1 MKIRQTLSTINV
13 TVTGSFL
20 IHFHRKSFYNFL
32 FDRYLGWRINVL
44 DSCDEEGQASEQA
57 ESYYDRF
64 DVLEPAA
71 SIRHETKIAPSENYI
86 KPSQKEKEIFKN
98 HNMNEAPAKVSVDLQ
113 KNTEISKIIADGI
126 RAAEAL
132 EDSITKNT
140 SVLLNNK
147 EIFRPDYPRVPETS
161 GMKLPSNKPPFTPS
175 GLPMFVRPPPG
186 MMVIS
191 NQKHMQRRPIQIERR
206 PVIYHQHPPL
216 QLQKIPPR
224 PFQVPQPSMI
234 VSHYTKPMQSVQI
247 RPFMKQ
253 PQMKQPFPM
262 QSMNGPILMLGE
274 KMKKPLEIMSKA
286 PKPIDLP
293 YSMSTK
299 DQKPIL
305 QYRQE
310 KPVKHE
316 KIAMITKPEKPVV
329 QKVLYKAPFEIKK
342 TLAPYST
349 RPSHAHPD
357 GFKPDSVVIE
367 SGFKPIVRRR
377 EDTREDDVEFEREA
391 LFARRDSRPRSSS
404 AHERDEEIDDAVE
417 SEGVYIETQS
427 QNKQFEPMF
436 KPSPLES
443 VVEGNA
449 DNKKEPEQEKLT
461 GDLREM
467 NVEEGEDKMAMAAE
481 RFDTFYLP
489 PQGFPE
495 GSVVTFDG
503 KAVLDT
509 SLVNAAPS
517 NEVRRSDGLSRIE
530 ILIRDKPQFGPF
542 RGEIP
547 PLSPEFVSPDSSAPI
562 FNNAKNKR
570 PVSEYINPITSNQR
584 TKPSQSPIEEKPIST
599 KLTIVRPE
607 QQESLSETRNRTR
620 RAAHHHPDHHGT
632 DFDDNHTHHH
642 LSNDAF
648 SIRLSHPSILITL
661 FCSMIVIFGTH

>member
-1 MKIRQTLSTINV
+1 M
-13 TVTGSFL
+13 
-20 IHFHRKSFYNFL
+20 
-32 FDRYLGWRINVL
+32 
-44 DSCDEEGQASEQA
+44 DSCDDEVQASEQV
-57 ESYYDRF
+57 ETYYDRF
-64 DVLEPAA
+64 DILEPAA
-71 SIRHETKIAPSENYI
+71 SIRHESKVAPSENYI
-86 KPSQKEKEIFKN
+86 KPSQKEKEFFKN

-132 EDSITKNT
+132 EESITKNT

-147 EIFRPDYPRVPETS
+147 EIFRPDYPRVPEG
-161 GMKLPSNKPPFTPS
+161 GMKLPSNKPPFSPG
-175 GLPMFVRPPPG
+175 GLPIFVRPPPG
-186 MMVIS
+186 VMILS
-191 NQKHMQRRPIQIERR
+191 NQKHVQRRPIQIERR
-206 PVIYHQHPPL
+206 PVMYQQHQPL

-234 VSHYTKPMQSVQI
+234 VSHYTKPMQHVQM
-247 RPFMKQ
+247 RPFMK
-253 PQMKQPFPM
+253 PQMKQPFPI
-262 QSMNGPILMLGE
+262 QSMGPVLMLGE
-274 KMKKPLEIMSKA
+274 KMKKPLEMMSKA

-299 DQKPIL
+299 DQKPLL

-310 KPVKHE
+310 KPIKHE
-316 KIAMITKPEKPVV
+316 KIAMIPKPEKPIA
-329 QKVLYKAPFEIKK
+329 QKVLYMPSFEIKK
-342 TLAPYST
+342 TLAPYSS
-349 RPSHAHPD
+349 RPIHHGPHSE

-377 EDTREDDVEFEREA
+377 EDVRQEDEYADERA
-391 LFARRDSRPRSSS
+391 PLFARRDSRPRSSS
-404 AHERDEEIDDAVE
+404 AHERDIEIDDAVE
-417 SEGVYIETQS
+417 SEGVYIESQA

-443 VVEGNA
+443 VVENVKSSDDA
-449 DNKKEPEQEKLT
+449 EEEPEQEKLT

-570 PVSEYINPITSNQR
+570 PVSEYINPITTVQRANQA
-584 TKPSQSPIEEKPIST
+584 QSALEEKPIST

-607 QQESLSETRNRTR
+607 SETIESRNRTR
-620 RAAHHHPDHHGT
+620 RAAHHHPDHNGT
-632 DFDDNHTHHH
+632 ELDDEHHH
-642 LSNDAF
+642 QHQSNAF
-648 SIRLSHPSILITL
+648 SIHSSTTSYPLLSTF
-661 FCSMIVIFGTH
+661 FCAMIVIFGRQ

>member
-1 MKIRQTLSTINV
+1 MKTE
-13 TVTGSFL
+13 SF
-20 IHFHRKSFYNFL
+20 SS
-32 FDRYLGWRINVL
+32 RYLGWRINVL
-44 DSCDEEGQASEQA
+44 DSCDEEGQASDQV

-64 DVLEPAA
+64 DILEPAA
-71 SIRHETKIAPSENYI
+71 SIRHESKVAPSENYI
-86 KPSQKEKEIFKN
+86 KPSQKEVFKN
-98 HNMNEAPAKVSVDLQ
+98 HNMNEVPAKVSVDLQ

-132 EDSITKNT
+132 EDSITKNS

-147 EIFRPDYPRVPETS
+147 EIFRPEYPRMPDS
-161 GMKLPSNKPPFTPS
+161 GMKLPSNKPPFSPA
-175 GLPMFVRPPPG
+175 GMPMFVRPPPG
-186 MMVIS
+186 MMVLS
-191 NQKHMQRRPIQIERR
+191 NQKHVPQRRPIQIERR
-206 PVIYHQHPPL
+206 PVIYQKQPQL
-216 QLQKIPPR
+216 QLQKMPPR
-224 PFQVPQPSMI
+224 PFQVPQPSML
-234 VSHYTKPMQSVQI
+234 VSHYTKPMQTVHM

-253 PQMKQPFPM
+253 HMKQQHYPM
-262 QSMNGPILMLGE
+262 IQSMGGPVLMLGE
-274 KMKKPLEIMSKA
+274 KMEKPIEIMMSKA

-299 DQKPIL
+299 DQKPL
-305 QYRQE
+305 LHYRPD
-310 KPVKHE
+310 KPIKHE
-316 KIAMITKPEKPVV
+316 KIAMIQKPEKPIA
-329 QKVLYKAPFEIKK
+329 QKVLYKSPFEIRK
-342 TLAPYST
+342 TLAPYSS
-349 RPSHAHPD
+349 RPISSHSD

-377 EDTREDDVEFEREA
+377 DDARVEEDEYPEERA
-391 LFARRDSRPRSSS
+391 PLFARRDSRPRSSS
-404 AHERDEEIDDAVE
+404 AHERDIEIDDAVE
-417 SEGVYIETQS
+417 SEGVYIETQA

-443 VVEGNA
+443 VKEDGKGSSVVAE
-449 DNKKEPEQEKLT
+449 KKDSDQEKLS

-481 RFDTFYLP
+481 RFDSVYLP

-509 SLVNAAPS
+509 ALLNAAPS

-547 PLSPEFVSPDSSAPI
+547 PLSPELFAPDSGAPI

-570 PVSEYINPITSNQR
+570 PVSEYINPLTTAQR
-584 TKPSQSPIEEKPIST
+584 KNEEKPIST

-607 QQESLSETRNRTR
+607 QDSGEKRNRTR

-632 DFDDNHTHHH
+632 DHDDHGDQQPHTNAQ
-642 LSNDAF
+642 S
-648 SIRLSHPSILITL
+648 STTSHPFLFPFLCTIL
-661 FCSMIVIFGTH
+661 VILGRQ